1 MVDEIDFSNSDS
13 HWVFHTPNGMRFSRT
28 KNNYVNKEL
37 NLARMRLYFNSFSE
51 MLIPTSLWESTQDEK
66 LEIFSAMDAEEI
78 RDIMVSGFQENEQ
91 ADSIN
96 HHNIIE
102 PFYLNTAINLNQM
115 YAPAYK
121 KEPFKYNVTVLMSKM
136 IVTATPDMVRDMM
149 QGACYAEMY
158 SYYKDLKKY
167 RPTMRI

>member
-1 MVDEIDFSNSDS
+1 MI
-13 HWVFHTPNGMRFSRT
+13 MQ
-28 KNNYVNKEL
+28 L
-37 NLARMRLYFNSFSE
+37 NL
-51 MLIPTSLWESTQDEK
+51 K
-66 LEIFSAMDAEEI
+66 C
-78 RDIMVSGFQENEQ
+78 SGFQENEQ

-102 PFYLNTAINLNQM
+102 PFYINIAIKLNQM

-149 QGACYAEMY
+149 QGTSYAEMY